1 MQIEDLASFPAGS
14 AFDADLVIVGGGPAG
29 LTIAREFF
37 GSRVKVLVLESGLLE
52 ETADHA
58 ALAEVTSTGEPITD
72 VQKSQRQNF
81 HGAGTRFWTPAAQ
94 PFGVRCRALGG
105 STHAWA
111 GKSAAFDPIDFQARS
126 WVPYSGWPI
135 QHSDLAPY
143 LDRAAQ
149 VLNLGPNVYDDGL
162 WERIPAT
169 PPTPKLDADELR
181 SFFWQFARS
190 RQDPLDIMR
199 FGRDFLTYKAD
210 NTRVLLNATV
220 TQIELSPDGNSV
232 EGFRI
237 ATIDNVS
244 SYVRTRAAVIA
255 ASGIENARLLLAS
268 NQQQANGI
276 GNAHD
281 IVGRFLM
288 DHVSAEVGRFG
299 PDAVAQI
306 SKRFGFYGLRHGGGT
321 HMYMHGL
328 AASPVAQE
336 RDHLLNSAVYFMQLR
351 SPDDP
356 WDALK
361 RLIKRQSDHPLLDMR
376 AVIAGTGLLARGL
389 GTKLLNDGAMPT
401 VLKEFIVATAIR
413 YNPNL
418 VAEEFQ
424 SRGIPHKLTGV
435 RIDAIAEQRPDP
447 NSRVTLSARV
457 DRLGV
462 PMANIDWRINSD
474 DRRTIVRIAH
484 LTRDGFVAA
493 GLPPPVLESWVTEN
507 RPEDAVIID
516 MAHTVGTTRMS
527 SDPRTGVVDETCRVH
542 DVSGLYIAGASVFPT
557 SGHANPTLMIVALAI
572 RLADTIKRAFE
583 GNQTHVRAHAAAPTA
598 GGLDAA

>member
-1 MQIEDLASFPAGS
+1 MQIENLATFPS
-14 AFDADLVIVGGGPAG
+14 DSVFDADLVIVGGGPAG

-37 GSRVKVLVLESGLLE
+37 GVGVKVLVLESGLLD

-58 ALAEVTSTGEPITD
+58 ALAEVDSNGEPSTD
-72 VQKSQRQNF
+72 QQKTQRQNF
-81 HGAGTRFWTPAAQ
+81 HGAGTQFWTPESQ
-94 PFGVRCRALGG
+94 PYGVRCRALGG

-111 GKSAAFDPIDFQARS
+111 GKSAAFDPIDFEARS

-135 QHSDLAPY
+135 RRGDLDPY

-162 WERIPAT
+162 WNLIAAAPPIPR
-169 PPTPKLDADELR
+169 LDADQLK

-199 FGRDFLTYKAD
+199 FGRDFVTNKAD
-210 NTRVLLNATV
+210 NIRVLLNATV
-220 TQIELSPDGNSV
+220 TRIELSSDGMSV
-232 EGFRI
+232 EGLRI
-237 ATIDNVS
+237 ATIDNVAS
-244 SYVRTRAAVIA
+244 RVRTRTAVIA

-268 NQQQANGI
+268 NQQHANGI
-276 GNAHD
+276 GNGHD
-281 IVGRFLM
+281 VVGRFLM

-306 SKRFGFYGLRHGGGT
+306 SRRFGFYGLRHTGGT

-328 AASPVAQE
+328 AASPIAQE
-336 RDHLLNSAVYFMQLR
+336 RYQLLNSAVYFMQLR

-361 RLIKRQSDHPLLDMR
+361 RLVKRQSDRPLLDLR
-376 AVIAGTGLLARGL
+376 AVVAGTGLLARGI
-389 GTKLLNDGAMPT
+389 GAKLLNDRAMPT

-447 NSRVTLSARV
+447 NSRITLSSRT

-462 PMANIDWRINSD
+462 PIASINWRINND
-474 DRRTIVRIAH
+474 DKRTIVRLAH
-484 LTRDGFVAA
+484 MTRDGFLAA
-493 GLPPPVLESWVTEN
+493 GLPPPILEPWVANN
-507 RPEDAVIID
+507 RPNDAVIID

-527 SDPRTGVVDETCRVH
+527 SDPHTGVVDATCKVH
-542 DVSGLYIAGASVFPT
+542 DLSGLYIAGASVFPT

-572 RLADTIKRAFE
+572 RLADAIKRTF
-583 GNQTHVRAHAAAPTA
+583 
-598 GGLDAA
+598 

>member
-1 MQIEDLASFPAGS
+1 MQIEDLASFPAS
-14 AFDADLVIVGGGPAG
+14 SIFNADLVIVGGGPAG

-37 GSRVKVLVLESGLLE
+37 GSAVKVLVLESGLLE

-58 ALAEVTSTGEPITD
+58 ALAEVDSTGEPSTKL
-72 VQKSQRQNF
+72 QNAQRQNF

-94 PFGVRCRALGG
+94 PYGVRCRALGG

-111 GKSAAFDPIDFQARS
+111 GKSAAFDPIDFEARS

-135 QHSDLAPY
+135 RHSELAPY
-143 LDRAAQ
+143 LDRAAK

-162 WERIPAT
+162 WDLIPAT
-169 PPTPKLDADELR
+169 APDPKLDADKLR

-199 FGRDFLTYKAD
+199 FGRDFLTNKAD
-210 NTRVLLNATV
+210 NIRVLLNATV
-220 TQIELSPDGNSV
+220 TQIELGPDGTSV
-232 EGFRI
+232 EGLRI
-237 ATIDNVS
+237 TTIDNVLS
-244 SYVRTRAAVIA
+244 QVHTKAAVIA

-268 NQQQANGI
+268 HHQHANGI
-276 GNAHD
+276 GNGHD

-299 PDAVAQI
+299 PEAVAQI
-306 SKRFGFYGLRHGGGT
+306 SRRFGFYGVRSDGGT

-336 RDHLLNSAVYFMQLR
+336 RHKLLNSAVYFMQLR

-361 RLIKRQSDHPLLDMR
+361 RLIKRQSDRPLQDLR
-376 AVIAGTGLLARGL
+376 AVVAGTGLLARGV
-389 GTKLLNDGAMPT
+389 GTKLLNDRAMPT
-401 VLKEFIVATAIR
+401 ALKEFVVASAIR

-418 VAEEFQ
+418 VADEFQ

-447 NSRVTLSARV
+447 NSRVTLSART

-462 PMANIDWRINSD
+462 PIATIDWRIND
-474 DRRTIVRIAH
+474 EDRRTIVRLAH
-484 LTRDGFVAA
+484 LTRDAFVAA
-493 GLPPPVLESWVTEN
+493 GLPSPVLEPWVAED
-507 RPEDAVIID
+507 RPWDAVIID

-527 SDPRTGVVDETCRVH
+527 DDPRTGVVDKTCQVH
-542 DVSGLYIAGASVFPT
+542 GVSGLYVAGASVFPT

-572 RLADTIKRAFE
+572 RLADTIKRTIDR
-583 GNQTHVRAHAAAPTA
+583 GPITAAAPISNEM
-598 GGLDAA
+598 DAV

>member
-1 MQIEDLASFPAGS
+1 MQIENLASFPAAS
-14 AFDADLVIVGGGPAG
+14 EFDADLVIIGGGPAG

-37 GSRVKVLVLESGLLE
+37 GSQVKVLVLESGLLE
-52 ETADHA
+52 EAADHA
-58 ALAEVTSTGEPITD
+58 ALAEVDSTGEPSTD
-72 VQKSQRQNF
+72 QQKAQRQNF
-81 HGAGTRFWTPAAQ
+81 HGAGTRFWTPAVQ
-94 PFGVRCRALGG
+94 PYGVRCRALGG
-105 STHAWA
+105 STHGWA
-111 GKSAAFDPIDFQARS
+111 GKSAAFDPIDFEARP

-135 QHSDLAPY
+135 RHGDLAPY

-162 WERIPAT
+162 WKLIPA
-169 PPTPKLDADELR
+169 PPPSPKLDAEQLR

-190 RQDPLDIMR
+190 RQDPLDVMR
-199 FGRDFLTYKAD
+199 FGRDFLTNKAE
-210 NTRVLLNATV
+210 NVRVLLNATV
-220 TQIELSPDGNSV
+220 TRIELSPDGTSV
-232 EGFRI
+232 EGLRI
-237 ATIDNVS
+237 ATIENILS
-244 SYVRTRAAVIA
+244 RVRTRAAVIA

-268 NQQQANGI
+268 NQQHTKGI
-276 GNAHD
+276 GNRHD
-281 IVGRFLM
+281 VVGRFLM

-306 SKRFGFYGLRHGGGT
+306 SRRFGFYGIRHDGGT

-336 RDHLLNSAVYFMQLR
+336 RDQLLNSAVYFMQLR

-361 RLIKRQSDHPLLDMR
+361 RLIKRQSDRPLLDLR
-376 AVIAGTGLLARGL
+376 AVAAGTGLLARGV
-389 GTKLLNDGAMPT
+389 GVRLLNDPAMPT
-401 VLKEFIVATAIR
+401 ALKELIVATAIR

-447 NSRVTLSARV
+447 DSRVTLSARR

-462 PMANIDWRINSD
+462 PIATIDWRIHGD
-474 DRRTIVRIAH
+474 DRRTIIRLAH
-484 LTRDGFVAA
+484 LTREQFLSA
-493 GLPPPVLESWVTEN
+493 GLPPPVLEPWVANN

-527 SDPRTGVVDETCRVH
+527 SDPRTGVVDEACQVH
-542 DVSGLYIAGASVFPT
+542 DVAGLYIAGASVFPT

-572 RLADTIKRAFE
+572 RLADTIKRTFE
-583 GNQTHVRAHAAAPTA
+583 SSPMAVRAQTAASTA
-598 GGLDAA
+598 I

>member
-1 MQIEDLASFPAGS
+1 MQIEDLASFPPDS
-14 AFDADLVIVGGGPAG
+14 VFDADLVIVGGGPAG

-37 GSRVKVLVLESGLLE
+37 GTKVKVLVLECGLLE

-58 ALAEVTSTGEPITD
+58 ALAEVDSNGEPSTEQ
-72 VQKSQRQNF
+72 QKAQRQNF
-81 HGAGTRFWTPAAQ
+81 HGAGTRFWTPTSQ
-94 PFGVRCRALGG
+94 PYGVRCRALGG
-105 STHAWA
+105 SSHAWA
-111 GKSAAFDPIDFQARS
+111 GKSAAFDPIDFEARS
-126 WVPYSGWPI
+126 WIPHSGWPI
-135 QHSDLAPY
+135 QHSELTPY

-149 VLNLGPNVYDDGL
+149 VLNLGPNVYDEGL
-162 WERIPAT
+162 WDFIAAA
-169 PPTPKLDADELR
+169 PPTPKLDAEELR

-199 FGRDFLTYKAD
+199 FGRDFLTNKAD
-210 NTRVLLNATV
+210 NIRVLLNATV
-220 TQIELSPDGNSV
+220 TQIELSPDGMSV
-232 EGFRI
+232 EGLQI
-237 ATIDNVS
+237 ATIANVPS
-244 SYVRTRAAVIA
+244 RVRTRTAVIA

-268 NQQQANGI
+268 NQQQAKGI
-276 GNAHD
+276 GNGHD
-281 IVGRFLM
+281 VVGRFLM

-306 SKRFGFYGLRHGGGT
+306 SRRFGFYGIRHGGGT

-336 RDHLLNSAVYFMQLR
+336 RYQLLNSAVYFMQLR

-361 RLIKRQSDHPLLDMR
+361 RLIKRQSDHPLLDLR
-376 AVIAGTGLLARGL
+376 AVIAGTGLLARGI
-389 GTKLLNDGAMPT
+389 GTKLLNDQAMPT

-435 RIDAIAEQRPDP
+435 RIDAICEQRPDP
-447 NSRVTLSARV
+447 NSRVTLSART
-457 DRLGV
+457 DCLGV
-462 PMANIDWRINSD
+462 PIATVNWRIND
-474 DRRTIVRIAH
+474 DDKRTIVRLAH
-484 LTRDGFVAA
+484 MTRDEFLAV
-493 GLPPPVLESWVTEN
+493 GLPAPALEPWVANN
-507 RPEDAVIID
+507 RPDDAVIID

-527 SDPRTGVVDETCRVH
+527 NDPHTGVVDKTCKVH

-583 GNQTHVRAHAAAPTA
+583 PGPTTVETPKAASNAN
-598 GGLDAA
+598 GYEAA